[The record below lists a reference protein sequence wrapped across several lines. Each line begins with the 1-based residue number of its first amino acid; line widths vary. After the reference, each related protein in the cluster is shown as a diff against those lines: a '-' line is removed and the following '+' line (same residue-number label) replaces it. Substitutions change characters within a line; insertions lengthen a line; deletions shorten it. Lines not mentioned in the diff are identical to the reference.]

1 MNRQEC
7 KIGMKVCLIQDTG
20 FGRQKKKREGEVI
33 GMYSNYAV
41 VRLLNKYNSAFFY
54 WELTEVKE
62 KDDAN
67 EK

>member
-7 KIGMKVCLIQDTG
+7 KIGMKVCLIQDAG